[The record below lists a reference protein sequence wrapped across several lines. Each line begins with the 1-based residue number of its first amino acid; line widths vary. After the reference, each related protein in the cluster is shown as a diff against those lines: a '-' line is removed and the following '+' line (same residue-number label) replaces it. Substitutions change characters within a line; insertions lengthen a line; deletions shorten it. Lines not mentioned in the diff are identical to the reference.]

1 MIKCN
6 ILCTKSSIYLYKG
19 EQLFVILT
27 KLFWFHVNYNKTPLK
42 MSKISARLLIVDDDA
57 DILLAA
63 KMFLRQHISIVHA
76 EKNPENIPDI
86 LKNENYDVILLDMNF
101 SRDATSGKE
110 GFHWL
115 NVILEH
121 DPAAVVIFITGYG
134 DIELA
139 VQGIKEG
146 ATNFVLKPWD
156 NKKLLA
162 SIQTSLRI
170 RESKVELESLRSK
183 QKVFIADQNQT
194 NSDFVVSSE
203 VMQKVMKIAYKVAAT
218 DANVLILGENGTG
231 KEVVARAI
239 HRASNRRDSVFVS
252 VDLGAITESL
262 FESELFGYKKGAFTD
277 AKEDRAGRFEVAS
290 GGTIFLD
297 EIGNLSHSLQ
307 SKLLS
312 VLQRRKVVRL
322 GSSKEIDIDIRLICA
337 TNMPLY
343 QMVNENKFR
352 QDLLYRINT
361 VEIKLPLLKDRLED
375 FEPLMDSFI
384 DTYCTKYK
392 VPKKRIGAG
401 TMKRLQKHDWP
412 GNIRELQ
419 HAVERAV
426 ILSESNILEPH
437 DFFITDKDDKNN
449 NDFSP
454 DNLSLEEVEKV
465 LVRKVIDKHGGNISR
480 AAKELGLTRASLY
493 RRIEKHGL

>member
-1 MIKCN
+1 
-6 ILCTKSSIYLYKG
+6 
-19 EQLFVILT
+19 
-27 KLFWFHVNYNKTPLK
+27 
-42 MSKISARLLIVDDDA
+42 MSKIKARLLIVDDDT

-63 KMFLRQHISIVHA
+63 KMFLRQHIEIVHT
-76 EKNPENIPDI
+76 EKNPHNIPDL

-101 SRDATSGKE
+101 SRDATSGQE

-121 DPAAVVIFITGYG
+121 DPAATVIFITGYG

-146 ATNFVLKPWD
+146 ATNFILKPWD
-156 NKKLLA
+156 NKKLQA
-162 SIQTSLRI
+162 TIEASLRI
-170 RESKVELESLRSK
+170 RESKVELESLRST
-183 QKVFIADQNQT
+183 QKVLIADQHQNQ
-194 NSDFVVSSE
+194 NAVISSSPA
-203 VMQKVMKIAYKVAAT
+203 MKKLMNVALKVAKT

-239 HRASNRRDSVFVS
+239 HAASPRRDNVFIN

-277 AKEDRAGRFEVAS
+277 AKEDRAGRFEVANK
-290 GGTIFLD
+290 GTIFLD
-297 EIGNLSHSLQ
+297 EIGNLSQNLQ

-312 VLQRRKVVRL
+312 VLQSRKVVRL
-322 GSSKEIDIDIRLICA
+322 GSSKEISIDVRLICA

-343 QMVNENKFR
+343 QMVNEGKFR

-361 VEIKLPLLKDRLED
+361 VEVALPPLRERLED
-375 FEPLMDSFI
+375 IEPLVEYYLDV
-384 DTYCTKYK
+384 YCKKYK
-392 VPKKRIGAG
+392 IQKKRINAG
-401 TMKRLQKHDWP
+401 TSKRLEKHDWP

-426 ILSESNILEPH
+426 ILSESVVLEPQ
-437 DFFITDKDDKNN
+437 DFFMEDASEKKDD
-449 NDFSP
+449 DFSP
-454 DNLSLEEVEKV
+454 DNMNLEEVEKI

-493 RRIEKHGL
+493 RRIEKHGI

>member
-1 MIKCN
+1 MTKIK
-6 ILCTKSSIYLYKG
+6 
-19 EQLFVILT
+19 
-27 KLFWFHVNYNKTPLK
+27 
-42 MSKISARLLIVDDDA
+42 ARVLIVDDDA

-63 KMFLRQHISIVHA
+63 KMFLRQHIEIVHT
-76 EKNPENIPDI
+76 EKNPANLPDI
-86 LKNENYDVILLDMNF
+86 LKNEVFDLILLDMNF
-101 SRDATSGKE
+101 SRDATSGQE

-115 NVILEH
+115 NVILEQ
-121 DPAAVVIFITGYG
+121 DPAATVIFITGYG

-146 ATNFVLKPWD
+146 ATNFILKPWE
-156 NKKLLA
+156 NRKLLA
-162 SIQTSLRI
+162 TIETSLRV
-170 RESKVELESLRSK
+170 RESRVELESLRST
-183 QKVFIADQNQT
+183 QKMLIADQDQAYSNLIG
-194 NSDFVVSSE
+194 NSPA
-203 VMQKVMKIAYKVAAT
+203 MQKVMKMAYRVAGT

-239 HRASNRRDSVFVS
+239 HRASKRKDKVFIN

-277 AKEDRAGRFEVAS
+277 AKEDRAGRFEAAS

-297 EIGNLSHSLQ
+297 EIGNLSQNLQ

-312 VLQRRKVVRL
+312 VLQSRQVVRL
-322 GSSKEIDIDIRLICA
+322 GSNKEIPINVRLICA

-343 QMVNENKFR
+343 QMVSENKFR

-361 VEIKLPLLKDRLED
+361 VEIKLPPLRERLED
-375 FEPLMDSFI
+375 IEPLVEFYI
-384 DTYCTKYK
+384 DTYCNKYK
-392 VPKKRIGAG
+392 VAKKRINAG
-401 TMKRLQKHDWP
+401 TLKRLQIHDWP

-426 ILSESNILEPH
+426 ILSENTILEPH
-437 DFFITDKDDKNN
+437 DFFVSENEDRQSDQFNA
-449 NDFSP
+449 
-454 DNLSLEEVEKV
+454 DNLNLEEVERV

-493 RRIEKHGL
+493 RRIEKYGL

>member
-1 MIKCN
+1 
-6 ILCTKSSIYLYKG
+6 
-19 EQLFVILT
+19 
-27 KLFWFHVNYNKTPLK
+27 
-42 MSKISARLLIVDDDA
+42 MSKINARLLIVDDDT

-63 KMFLRQHISIVHA
+63 KMFLRQHISIIHT
-76 EKNPENIPDI
+76 EKNPQNIPDI
-86 LKNENYDVILLDMNF
+86 IKNDNYDVILLDMNF
-101 SRDATSGKE
+101 SRDATSGQE

-115 NVILEH
+115 NVILEY
-121 DPAAVVIFITGYG
+121 DPAATVIFITGYG

-146 ATNFVLKPWD
+146 ATNFVLKPWE

-162 SIQTSLRI
+162 TIQASLQV
-170 RESKVELESLRSK
+170 RESKVELENLRSK
-183 QKVFIADQNQT
+183 QKVFIADQNQ
-194 NSDFVVSSE
+194 NHSNLIGSSSA
-203 VMQKVMKIAYKVAAT
+203 MQKIMKIAYKVAAT

-239 HRASNRRDSVFVS
+239 HRASDRRDNVFIS
-252 VDLGAITESL
+252 VDLGAITETL

-297 EIGNLSHSLQ
+297 EIGNLSHGLQ
-307 SKLLS
+307 SKLLG
-312 VLQRRKVVRL
+312 VLQSRKVIRL
-322 GSSKEIDIDIRLICA
+322 GSSKEIPINVRLICA

-343 QMVNENKFR
+343 EMVNEHKFR

-375 FEPLMDSFI
+375 FEPLVEHFI
-384 DTYCTKYK
+384 DTYCKKYK
-392 VPKKRIGAG
+392 VPKKRISVG

-419 HAVERAV
+419 HSVERAV
-426 ILSESNILEPH
+426 ILSESNILEPQ
-437 DFFITDKDDKNN
+437 DFFISEKEDRDNE
-449 NDFSP
+449 DFTP
-454 DNLSLEEVEKV
+454 DNLNLEEVEKV

-493 RRIEKHGL
+493 RRIEKYGL

>member
-1 MIKCN
+1 
-6 ILCTKSSIYLYKG
+6 
-19 EQLFVILT
+19 
-27 KLFWFHVNYNKTPLK
+27 
-42 MSKISARLLIVDDDA
+42 MSKINIRLLIVDDDA

-63 KMFLRQHISIVHA
+63 KMFLRQHISIVHT
-76 EKNPENIPDI
+76 EKTPANLPTI
-86 LKNENYDVILLDMNF
+86 LKNENYDIILLDMNF
-101 SRDATSGKE
+101 SRDATSGQE

-115 NVILEH
+115 NVILDN

-162 SIQTSLRI
+162 TIQASLRI
-170 RESKVELESLRSK
+170 RESKIELEDLKSK
-183 QKVFIADQNQT
+183 QKVFISDQNQ
-194 NSDFVVSSE
+194 NHSNLIGSSQI
-203 VMQKVMKIAYKVAAT
+203 MQKVMKVAYKVAVT

-239 HRASNRRDSVFVS
+239 HRASNRRDNVFVS

-277 AKEDRAGRFEVAS
+277 AKEDRAGRFEVAK

-312 VLQRRKVVRL
+312 VLQRRKVTRL
-322 GSSKEIDIDIRLICA
+322 GSSKEIDIDVRLICA

-343 QMVNENKFR
+343 QMVNDNKFR

-361 VEIKLPLLKDRLED
+361 VEIKLPLLKDRIED
-375 FEPLMDSFI
+375 FEPLTDTFLE
-384 DTYCTKYK
+384 TYCTKYK
-392 VPKKRIGAG
+392 VPKKRISAG
-401 TMKRLQKHDWP
+401 TMKRLQKHNWP

-419 HAVERAV
+419 HAIERAV

-437 DFFITDKDDKNN
+437 DFFVDEKEDKNTDSLSN
-449 NDFSP
+449 

-493 RRIEKHGL
+493 RRIEKYGL

>member
-1 MIKCN
+1 M
-6 ILCTKSSIYLYKG
+6 G
-19 EQLFVILT
+19 
-27 KLFWFHVNYNKTPLK
+27 
-42 MSKISARLLIVDDDA
+42 KINAKLLIVDDDT

-63 KMFLRQHISIVHA
+63 KMFLRQHIDIVHT
-76 EKNPENIPDI
+76 EKNPQNIPDL
-86 LKNENYDVILLDMNF
+86 LKNDNYDVILLDMNF
-101 SRDATSGKE
+101 SRDATSGQE

-115 NVILEH
+115 NVILEQ
-121 DPAAVVIFITGYG
+121 DPAATVIFITGYG

-146 ATNFVLKPWD
+146 ATNFILKPWD

-162 SIQTSLRI
+162 TIEASLKVRQ
-170 RESKVELESLRSK
+170 SKVELESLRST
-183 QKVFIADQNQT
+183 QKVLMADRDQGYSNLIG
-194 NSDFVVSSE
+194 NSPA
-203 VMQKVMKIAYKVAAT
+203 MKKVMSIAMKVAKT

-239 HRASNRRDSVFVS
+239 HRASQRSENVFIN

-277 AKEDRAGRFEVAS
+277 AKEDRAGRFEAANK
-290 GGTIFLD
+290 GTIFLD
-297 EIGNLSHSLQ
+297 EIGNLSQNLQ

-312 VLQRRKVVRL
+312 VLQSRKVVRL
-322 GSSKEIDIDIRLICA
+322 GSNKEIPIDVRLICA

-361 VEIKLPLLKDRLED
+361 VEIALPPLRERVED
-375 FEPLMDSFI
+375 IEPLVEYYLDVYSK
-384 DTYCTKYK
+384 KYK
-392 VPKKRIGAG
+392 IPSKRVNAG
-401 TMKRLQKHDWP
+401 TLKRLQMHDWP

-437 DFFITDKDDKNN
+437 DFFMEEGGDKGNN
-449 NDFSP
+449 EFSP
-454 DNLSLEEVEKV
+454 DNMNLGEVEKI
-465 LVRKVIDKHGGNISR
+465 LIRKVIDKHGGNISR

-493 RRIEKHGL
+493 RRIEKHGI